1 MHLAASDEVH
11 RSLHVHAT
19 PVVEDIADAAS
30 TVDKAHVTLLT
41 TGSKAEAVQT
51 EGKGGEVMEYSGER
65 RVVRRGGGETG
76 REWWRGVGEYQGGRS
91 RRKMEKKGGRRGHM
105 KAESAINKPSVR
117 TLSGGH

>member
-65 RVVRRGGGETG
+65 RVVRRGGGG
-76 REWWRGVGEYQGGRS
+76 RQVGSGGEEWESIREEGVEERW
-91 RRKMEKKGGRRGHM
+91 KRRG
-105 KAESAINKPSVR
+105 
-117 TLSGGH
+117 GGGKHEGRVCY